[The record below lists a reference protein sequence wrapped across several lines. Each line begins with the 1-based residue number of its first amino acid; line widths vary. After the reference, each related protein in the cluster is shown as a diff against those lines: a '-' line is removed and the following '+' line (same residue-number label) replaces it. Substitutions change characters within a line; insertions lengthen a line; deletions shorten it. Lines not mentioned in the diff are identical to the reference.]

1 MKKFAV
7 LLLIAVILT
16 AGIAGCSK
24 NKNEVVITIDNNYD
38 LASGDTL
45 IDYMEYLDEKDK
57 LDYEVEN
64 GMITEIN
71 DIHNS
76 LNSYWMLYTDDPNFS
91 NSACGTYQY
100 KDKTLGSATLGAE
113 SLKINKDYL
122 YIWVYQSF

>member
-24 NKNEVVITIDNNYD
+24 NKNEVVISIDNNYD

-91 NSACGTYQY
+91 NSAWGTYQY
-100 KDKTLGSATLGAE
+100 KDNTLGSATLGAE